1 MQTGGIRRFCFWP
14 EKWTENIIIK
24 FNQVNRKNAHWAFPC
39 STKRF
44 MIKVLDFLKFC
55 KLFENEMFGDAYFD
69 LSFRKN
75 RGLRKPIN
83 LTKTED
89 DKMIMNECCLIL
101 KSIDFYNHP
110 SDSFVLV
117 QSAVTTILILFCVG
131 RIGEQFRLVLYQW
144 QEAIDGE

>member
-1 MQTGGIRRFCFWP
+1 
-14 EKWTENIIIK
+14 
-24 FNQVNRKNAHWAFPC
+24 
-39 STKRF
+39 
-44 MIKVLDFLKFC
+44 
-55 KLFENEMFGDAYFD
+55 MFGDAYFD

-75 RGLRKPIN
+75 RGLGKPIN